1 MQGQPAAKTQDHLQD
16 SDEALM
22 LRIAGGDRHAYDLL
36 VKRHLQRVYAIARGM
51 VYRQQDAEDVAQDV
65 FIRIWIYAKRWEPGY
80 AAVTTWLHRI
90 VMNCCYDH
98 LRKQS
103 KQPLGGFDAD
113 VLPDDGKDM
122 EGEMAAVQQQ
132 DKIRRALQ
140 DLPERQRMAVT
151 LCYLQ
156 EMTNAEAAKVMDVHI
171 KALEGLLVRA
181 RKALRPVLEE
191 M

>member
-1 MQGQPAAKTQDHLQD
+1 MQGQPAAERQDQPEE

-22 LRIAGGDRHAYDLL
+22 LRIADGDRSAYDQL
-36 VKRHLQRVYAIARGM
+36 VRRHLQRVYAVARGM

-65 FIRIWIYAKRWEPGY
+65 FIRIWIYAKRWEPGH

-90 VMNCCYDH
+90 VMNCCFDH

-103 KQPLGGFDAD
+103 RQPLGGYDAD
-113 VLPDDGKDM
+113 ILPDDAKDM
-122 EGEMAAVQQQ
+122 EGQMAAAQQKE
-132 DKIRRALQ
+132 KIRRALQ
-140 DLPERQRMAVT
+140 DLPERQRMAVS

-181 RKALRPVLEE
+181 RKALRPVLEGI
-191 M
+191 

>member
-1 MQGQPAAKTQDHLQD
+1 MQGQPAAERQDQPEE

-22 LRIAGGDRHAYDLL
+22 LRIADGDRSAYDQL
-36 VKRHLQRVYAIARGM
+36 VRRHLQRVYAVARGM

-65 FIRIWIYAKRWEPGY
+65 FIRIWIYAKRWEPGH

-90 VMNCCYDH
+90 VMNCCFDH

-103 KQPLGGFDAD
+103 RQPLGGYDAD
-113 VLPDDGKDM
+113 ILPDDAKDM
-122 EGEMAAVQQQ
+122 EGQMAAAQQKE
-132 DKIRRALQ
+132 KIRRALQ

-181 RKALRPVLEE
+181 RKALRPVLEGI
-191 M
+191 

>member
-1 MQGQPAAKTQDHLQD
+1 MQVQAATSAAREE
-16 SDEALM
+16 SDAALM
-22 LRIAGGDRHAYDLL
+22 QRIAAGDRLAYDVL

-65 FIRIWIYAKRWEPGY
+65 FIRIWVYARKWEDGHS
-80 AAVTTWLHRI
+80 AVTTWLHRI

-103 KQPLGGFDAD
+103 KQPLGGLETDRLEDAD
-113 VLPDDGKDM
+113 NTDM
-122 EGEMAAVQQQ
+122 EGQMVAAQRKE
-132 DKIRRALQ
+132 KIRRALQ

-156 EMTNAEAAKVMDVHI
+156 EMTNAEAAEVMDVHI

-181 RKALRPVLEE
+181 RKALRPVLQGV
-191 M
+191 